1 MKINLKASTKIMK
14 VMRARAID
22 LSSEFS
28 GGMYLWFGEE
38 WLDLKEKVLAL
49 VNIKQK
55 KFEDVVKNDI
65 DKVEKQPLF

>member
-1 MKINLKASTKIMK
+1 MEYVPYNFPKHMSEGCISSFS
-14 VMRARAID
+14 D

-55 KFEDVVKNDI
+55 KFEGVVKSDI
-65 DKVEKQPLF
+65 DEVEKVCE